1 MIDFLLYASTYFIA
15 TLIIVLVDYIRYFMK
30 PLHMR
35 NDKFY
40 GSYAEWSD
48 YEIIIFGWILIS
60 SVPIAIGISYIQD
73 GFIKFKSLFTKN
85 KTGDDV

>member
-1 MIDFLLYASTYFIA
+1 MIDFLFYVSTYFIA
-15 TLIIVLVDYIRYFMK
+15 TLVIVLVDYIRYFMK

-40 GSYAEWSD
+40 GKHPEWVD
-48 YEIIIFGWILIS
+48 YKTIIFGWILIS
-60 SVPIAIGISYIQD
+60 SVPISYIHD
-73 GFIKFKSLFTKN
+73 GFIKLKSLFTKN